1 MKELRLEG
9 RGREGKAGAPQT
21 EAARL
26 EGRTASVLTMLV
38 SKGRTADH
46 QRTATGWTSLLPEGH
61 GGFGGEIEP
70 SRACSG
76 VPKRSLWLQSER

>member
-1 MKELRLEG
+1 M
-9 RGREGKAGAPQT
+9 
-21 EAARL
+21 
-26 EGRTASVLTMLV
+26 LTMLV

-46 QRTATGWTSLLPEGH
+46 QRTATGRTSLLPEGH